1 LKGDIILVDIV
12 RKTGFVSTS
21 KERRTHIHRYD
32 KKLQLPP
39 YHVTRISNVLSKIE
53 RLIWKHY
60 FIYMTTPPVVESMSL
75 NHDDYGLYC
84 SEVGSFRFRDF
95 RL

>member
-53 RLIWKHY
+53 RL
-60 FIYMTTPPVVESMSL
+60 
-75 NHDDYGLYC
+75 
-84 SEVGSFRFRDF
+84 
-95 RL
+95 